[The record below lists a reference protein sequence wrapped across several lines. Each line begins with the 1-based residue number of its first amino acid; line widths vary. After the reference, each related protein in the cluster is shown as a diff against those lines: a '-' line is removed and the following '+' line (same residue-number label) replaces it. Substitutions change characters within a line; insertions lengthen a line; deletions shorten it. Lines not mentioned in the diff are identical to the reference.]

1 MCRSVSSTTLAREN
15 DSGNGP
21 APTEDKMEEPVAR
34 LLFGITLEP
43 EQLVLFREDFG
54 IEFQDATMNLSPQ
67 EFSAIMYSWLKN
79 GYVIIRYYPLERID
93 PNGRLFLILKSYE
106 VRTRNITMVA
116 APDKNEVL
124 RFISFVESRLGAKVS
139 VREYLMLSD

>member
-1 MCRSVSSTTLAREN
+1 
-15 DSGNGP
+15 
-21 APTEDKMEEPVAR
+21 MEEPVAR